1 MKGSQTQSEFGIQ
14 KRKFEVARCFTLKI
28 LKVVNKEMK
37 ANFKGMKTPLSM
49 SSHITSEG
57 PHRGILVP
65 FQNGSHVPTVFPY
78 LFPV

>member
-1 MKGSQTQSEFGIQ
+1 MKATQTQSESGFRRENL
-14 KRKFEVARCFTLKI
+14 KSRYFTFKI

-65 FQNGSHVPTVFPY
+65 FQNGSRVPTVFPY